1 MLRMLIWGLML
12 IGGGALG
19 IWLDWRWFHALFVN
33 PAFHLVTLVA
43 GVLLLRLVMRAS
55 RHTGRL
61 LARMG
66 REGDIPRM
74 ETNKLVIT
82 GVYGCMRHPMHF
94 GLLFFPW
101 SLALILGS
109 PSFILFIAPLEMLF
123 MVVMIKLVEEPEA
136 IRKFG
141 NAYRE
146 YQKRVPMF
154 NLHPGCWRQ
163 ILNG

>member
-74 ETNKLVIT
+74 ETNKLVTT

-101 SLALILGS
+101 SVALILGS

-141 NAYRE
+141 DAYRE

-154 NLHPGCWRQ
+154 NLRPGCWRQ